1 MVWIS
6 DIQVSSDYG
15 NVFHLTLG
23 EGDVRC
29 GFIGHYGW
37 VIIVSNEEESQAGS
51 GMVHHII
58 GNDTNHPALEGY

>member
-6 DIQVSSDYG
+6 DIQVSGNDG

-23 EGDVRC
+23 EGDVRG

-37 VIIVSNEEESQAGS
+37 VIIVPNEEESQAGS
-51 GMVHHII
+51 GVVHHII
-58 GNDTNHPALEGY
+58 SNDTNYPALESL